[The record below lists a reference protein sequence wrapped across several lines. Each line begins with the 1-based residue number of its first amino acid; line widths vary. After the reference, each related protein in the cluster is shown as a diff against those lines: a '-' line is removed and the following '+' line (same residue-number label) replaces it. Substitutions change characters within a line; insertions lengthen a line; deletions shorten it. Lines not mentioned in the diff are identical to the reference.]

1 MNRIFVYTPEMTTMK
16 ALRSTLILLIVLL
29 IPVLLQAQTGDR
41 NHTVQAGETLFS
53 ISREYNIT
61 VDELRRWNNIRNNT
75 IIVGQRLIVS
85 APSRTAAPSRTTGP
99 ATGSGDQ
106 LQHTVRAGETLMAIS
121 RRYRIDVNEIRRAN
135 NLQSDALSVGQVL
148 AIPTGGEVP
157 ATPQPEDTVRPLP
170 PVVREAEPVRP
181 ATESRPATPPA
192 EDRERSLV
200 IERRG
205 GSAYYTVRP
214 GDTLFRIASS
224 HNMTLNELRSLNNL
238 SGDVIRVGQELLV
251 RSETTAASIG
261 TERTSGF
268 GRFTTYNVERN
279 DNLQN
284 LLARFNMDRTDFE
297 SLNPGIDP
305 DRLRPGLTVT
315 VLEPPV
321 SRQHN
326 PYRAGVD
333 AGDSDMTPVTRY
345 SETHTGRT
353 TTNGELYNPDQLT
366 AAHTT
371 LPLGS
376 VVFVQ
381 NPDNGRGIYVMI
393 NDRIVDDSI
402 RLSAAAYR
410 SLGYAASSRQ
420 AAIIVQER

>member
-1 MNRIFVYTPEMTTMK
+1 MTIMK
-16 ALRSTLILLIVLL
+16 ALRSTLILLTVLL
-29 IPVLLQAQTGDR
+29 IPVFLQAQTGDR
-41 NHTVQAGETLFS
+41 IHTVQAGETLFS

-75 IIVGQRLIVS
+75 IIVGQRLAVS
-85 APSRTAAPSRTTGP
+85 APSRTAVPTRTADP
-99 ATGSGDQ
+99 AAGSSDQ

-121 RRYRIDVNEIRRAN
+121 RRYQIDVNEIKRAN
-135 NLQSDALSVGQVL
+135 NLQSDALRVGQIL
-148 AIPTGGEVP
+148 AIPTRAEAP
-157 ATPQPEDTVRPLP
+157 ETPLPEDTVRPLP
-170 PVVREAEPVRP
+170 PAVREAEPVRP
-181 ATESRPATPPA
+181 ATETRPTAPPA

-205 GSAYYTVRP
+205 GSTYYTVRP
-214 GDTLFRIASS
+214 GDTLYRIASL
-224 HNMTLNELRSLNNL
+224 HNMTINELRSLNNL
-238 SGDVIRVGQELLV
+238 TGDAIRVGQELLV

-261 TERTSGF
+261 TESASGF
-268 GRFTTYNVERN
+268 GRFTMYDIERN
-279 DNLQN
+279 DNLQS
-284 LLARFNMDRTDFE
+284 LLTRFNMDRTDFE

-315 VLEPPV
+315 VLEPPA

-326 PYRAGVD
+326 PYRSVVD

-345 SETHTGRT
+345 TDTHTGRT

-366 AAHTT
+366 AAHAA

-410 SLGYAASSRQ
+410 SLGYATSSRQ
-420 AAIIVQER
+420 AAIIVQDR

>member
-1 MNRIFVYTPEMTTMK
+1 MK
-16 ALRSTLILLIVLL
+16 ALRSTLILVFILL
-29 IPVLLQAQTGDR
+29 IPVFLQAQSGDR
-41 NHTVQAGETLFS
+41 THTVRAGETLFS

-61 VDELRRWNNIRNNT
+61 VDELRRWNDIRNNT
-75 IIVGQRLIVS
+75 IIVGQRLVVS
-85 APSRTAAPSRTTGP
+85 APSRSASPAAG
-99 ATGSGDQ
+99 GDQ

-121 RRYRIDVNEIRRAN
+121 RRYQTDVNEIRRTN
-135 NLQSDALSVGQVL
+135 NLQSDVLRVGQVL
-148 AIPTGGEVP
+148 MIPSRSAAAAVP
-157 ATPQPEDTVRPLP
+157 QTEQPVRPVPQDTRETVP
-170 PVVREAEPVRP
+170 PRP
-181 ATESRPATPPA
+181 ATETRPVTETRPAIPPA

-214 GDTLFRIASS
+214 GDTLYRIASR
-224 HNMTLNELRSLNNL
+224 HNMTINELRSLNNL
-238 SGDVIRVGQELLV
+238 TGDAINVGQELLV

-261 TERTSGF
+261 TESPASF
-268 GRFTTYNVERN
+268 GRFITYTIDRN

-305 DRLRPGLTVT
+305 DRLRAGLSVT
-315 VLEPPV
+315 LLEPPAA
-321 SRQHN
+321 RQHN
-326 PYRAGVD
+326 PYRASFE
-333 AGDSDMTPVTRY
+333 AGDSETTPVTRY
-345 SETHTGRT
+345 SDTHTGRT
-353 TTNGELYNPDQLT
+353 TTNGELYNPDYLT
-366 AAHTT
+366 AAHAT

-402 RLSAAAYR
+402 RLSLAAYR
-410 SLGYAASSRQ
+410 SLDYAGSSRQ
-420 AAIIVQER
+420 AAIIVQGR

>member
-1 MNRIFVYTPEMTTMK
+1 MTIMK
-16 ALRSTLILLIVLL
+16 APQLILILLFTLL
-29 IPVLLQAQTGDR
+29 LPVLLQAQTQDR
-41 NHTVQAGETLFS
+41 IHTVRAGETLFS

-75 IIVGQRLIVS
+75 ITIGQRLVVSDPSRS
-85 APSRTAAPSRTTGP
+85 APPVSG
-99 ATGSGDQ
+99 GDQ
-106 LQHTVRAGETLMAIS
+106 LRHTVRAGETLMAIS
-121 RRYRIDVNEIRRAN
+121 RRYQLDVDEIRRVN
-135 NLQSDALSVGQVL
+135 NLQSDVLRIGQVL
-148 AIPTGGEVP
+148 MIPSRSD
-157 ATPQPEDTVRPLP
+157 TPETPMPEDTVRPVP
-170 PVVREAEPVRP
+170 PVQRETETERRP
-181 ATESRPATPPA
+181 AEARPAIPPV

-200 IERRG
+200 IERKD

-214 GDTLFRIASS
+214 GDTLYRIAAR
-224 HNMTLNELRSLNNL
+224 HNMTINELRSLNNL
-238 SGDVIRVGQELLV
+238 RGDVINVGQELLV

-261 TERTSGF
+261 SESASGY
-268 GRFTTYNVERN
+268 GRFTTYTVERG

-284 LLARFNMDRTDFE
+284 LLERYRMDRLDFE

-315 VLEPPV
+315 VLEPPA

-326 PYRAGVD
+326 PYRLSVD
-333 AGDSDMTPVTRY
+333 AGDSELTPVTRY
-345 SETHTGRT
+345 SESHKGRT
-353 TTNGELYNPDQLT
+353 TTNGELYNPDHLT
-366 AAHTT
+366 AAHAT
-371 LPLGS
+371 LPLGA

-381 NPDNGRGIYVMI
+381 NPENGRGIYVMI

-410 SLGYAASSRQ
+410 SLDYAGSSRQ